1 MRLEFSKDKGTYD
14 AKLAVV
20 KLPDHL
26 KIFILKL
33 YGVDFDSPRCYDQLC
48 IT

>member
-26 KIFILKL
+26 KIFILKR
-33 YGVDFDSPRCYDQLC
+33 YGVDVDSPSCYGQLR